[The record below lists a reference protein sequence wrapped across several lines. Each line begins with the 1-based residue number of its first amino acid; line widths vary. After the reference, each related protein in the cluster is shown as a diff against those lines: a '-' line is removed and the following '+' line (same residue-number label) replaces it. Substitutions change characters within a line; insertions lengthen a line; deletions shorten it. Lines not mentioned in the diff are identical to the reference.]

1 MYPTTI
7 NNNTA
12 PITTWLLTNRLSKG
26 TPPLMTERRLPAQQ
40 TFSTKP
46 LNTTPKEPKV
56 GRPSKLVMPDMPTM
70 PMTAGEQAMFD
81 FWIAAFR
88 EQYPDLV
95 PTDQLL
101 LYLAGLEFIKY
112 LRVIAEE
119 LETGKVISMARQ
131 HPGVNM
137 RALLDQLSVTR
148 KARTAGKQT
157 DDETAK
163 ETRAK
168 LDQLFGHLS

>member
-1 MYPTTI
+1 MP
-7 NNNTA
+7 
-12 PITTWLLTNRLSKG
+12 
-26 TPPLMTERRLPAQQ
+26 EQRLPAQQ

-46 LNTTPKEPKV
+46 LNTVPTEKKV
-56 GRPSKLVMPDMPTM
+56 GRPPKLVMPDLPQM
-70 PMTAGEQAMFD
+70 PMTDGEQAMFD
-81 FWIAAFR
+81 FWIAAFK

-95 PTDQLL
+95 PTDHLL

-148 KARTAGKQT
+148 KARTTGKPSE
-157 DDETAK
+157 DETTK
-163 ETRAK
+163 ETREK
-168 LDQLFGHLS
+168 LDRLFGHLGS